1 MIYRWVGA
9 HDSKEK
15 TYKLPTHEW
24 QLVKR
29 AELAPS
35 QNLPTPVPA
44 LHLGPG
50 TSRGVSK
57 LPVLQNL
64 LGLNLLY
71 WLLALPV
78 TASSLLPCRKA
89 LW

>member
-29 AELAPS
+29 AESAPS

-44 LHLGPG
+44 LRLDREPLELSQSSQFCKISLG
-50 TSRGVSK
+50 
-57 LPVLQNL
+57 
-64 LGLNLLY
+64 
-71 WLLALPV
+71 
-78 TASSLLPCRKA
+78 
-89 LW
+89 